1 MGRLITLGITS
12 LDGYVCDADGSFAWA
27 EPDEELH
34 RYCNALEAAI
44 GTQIYGR
51 RMFEVMSYWADPPA
65 DSDATSLAYAAAWQD
80 ADKVV
85 VSTTLEA
92 VTTPRTTLW
101 RTFAADAVAA
111 LKASSER
118 DISISGPTVAAAAF
132 RAGLVDEV
140 GVILLPVSVGG
151 GTPYLPTGVRLDL
164 ELVGEHRFTSGAVH
178 LRYAV
183 RR

>member
-65 DSDATSLAYAAAWQD
+65 DSDAGG
-80 ADKVV
+80 
-85 VSTTLEA
+85 E
-92 VTTPRTTLW
+92 
-101 RTFAADAVAA
+101 
-111 LKASSER
+111 
-118 DISISGPTVAAAAF
+118 GP
-132 RAGLVDEV
+132 G
-140 GVILLPVSVGG
+140 
-151 GTPYLPTGVRLDL
+151 
-164 ELVGEHRFTSGAVH
+164 
-178 LRYAV
+178 
-183 RR
+183 